1 MIIWLEVIW
10 CFKNLRLSK
19 KGCVILEYI
28 LKTMNL
34 CKSYGKQKVLNSL
47 NLNVPKGS
55 IYGFVGKNG
64 AGKTTLIR
72 LICGLQFPD
81 NGDIEICGIKND
93 KAGEARKKMG
103 AIVETPSLHLN
114 MTAKENLQI
123 QFDTIGIKDYSSLDS
138 LLEFVGLAD
147 TGKKVAKNF
156 SLGMRQRLAIAI
168 AMCNNPEFLV
178 LDEPIN
184 GLDPQGIIDVREL
197 LIKINKEK
205 GITILISSHILDE
218 LAKVATHYGF
228 ISNGKIVAEMS
239 AEELEAS
246 GRKRIVLHVDKTD
259 FAKMA
264 MSKFTNE
271 SEINDN
277 DKTIDVYGDIL
288 VTDLV
293 LALHEQGIVVNRLV
307 EFDESLEE
315 HFFALLG
322 GADNA

>member
-1 MIIWLEVIW
+1 
-10 CFKNLRLSK
+10 
-19 KGCVILEYI
+19 
-28 LKTMNL
+28 
-34 CKSYGKQKVLNSL
+34 
-47 NLNVPKGS
+47 
-55 IYGFVGKNG
+55 
-64 AGKTTLIR
+64 
-72 LICGLQFPD
+72 
-81 NGDIEICGIKND
+81 
-93 KAGEARKKMG
+93 MG

-114 MTAKENLQI
+114 MTARENLQI
-123 QFDTIGIKDYSSLDS
+123 QFDTIGIKDYSPIDS

-197 LIKINKEK
+197 LIKINQDK
-205 GITILISSHILDE
+205 GITIFISSHILDE

-246 GRKRIVLHVDKTD
+246 GQKKLILYVNKSENISDAMAQLNNKYDVVEHNIVH
-259 FAKMA
+259 
-264 MSKFTNE
+264 
-271 SEINDN
+271 
-277 DKTIDVYGDIL
+277 VYGDII
-288 VTDLV
+288 VTDLI
-293 LALHEQGIVVNRLV
+293 LALHKQEIVVERFV
-307 EFDESLEE
+307 EVDESLEK
-315 HFFALLG
+315 HFFKLLG

>member
-1 MIIWLEVIW
+1 M
-10 CFKNLRLSK
+10 
-19 KGCVILEYI
+19 
-28 LKTMNL
+28 LKTTNL
-34 CKSYGKQKVLNSL
+34 CKSYGKQKVLDNL

-72 LICGLQFPD
+72 LVCGLQYPD
-81 NGDIEICGIKND
+81 SGEMEICEVPNA
-93 KAGEARKKMG
+93 KATIARRRMG

-114 MTAKENLQI
+114 MTAKENVQL
-123 QFDTIGIKDYSSLDS
+123 QFDTLGIKDYSPIDA
-138 LLEFVGLAD
+138 LLEFVGLGD
-147 TGKKVAKNF
+147 TGKKCAKNF

-197 LIKINKEK
+197 LIKINREK

-228 ISNGKIVAEMS
+228 ISGGKIVAEMS
-239 AEELEAS
+239 AEDLEAS
-246 GRKRIVLHVDKTD
+246 GRKQIVLHVDKVD
-259 FAKMA
+259 GANQA
-264 MSKFTNE
+264 MSQFDNEFDVDTTNR
-271 SEINDN
+271 
-277 DKTIDVYGDIL
+277 TISIYGNII

-293 LALHEQGIVVNRLV
+293 LALHGQGIVVNRLT

-315 HFFALLG
+315 HFFELLG

>member
-1 MIIWLEVIW
+1 M
-10 CFKNLRLSK
+10 S
-19 KGCVILEYI
+19 YI
-28 LKTMNL
+28 LKITNL
-34 CKSYGKQKVLNSL
+34 CKSYGKQKVLDGL
-47 NLNVPKGS
+47 NMKVPEGA

-72 LICGLQFPD
+72 LICGLQYPD
-81 NGDIEICGIKND
+81 GGEVEICGFKNTN
-93 KAGEARKKMG
+93 AARKRMG

-123 QFDTIGIKDYSSLDS
+123 QFDTIGIKDYSSIDS

-168 AMCNNPEFLV
+168 AMCNNPDFLV

-197 LIKINKEK
+197 LIKINQEK

-239 AEELEAS
+239 AEELAAS
-246 GRKRIVLHVDKTD
+246 GQRKLILYVNKVENIPYAMADLSNQYDIADNNIVH
-259 FAKMA
+259 
-264 MSKFTNE
+264 
-271 SEINDN
+271 
-277 DKTIDVYGDIL
+277 VYGNVV
-288 VTDLV
+288 VTDLI
-293 LALHEQGIVVNRLV
+293 LALHKHEIIVHRLIEV
-307 EFDESLEE
+307 DESLEE
-315 HFFALLG
+315 HFFELLG